1 MYLDEEDTRKVQ
13 TAVFGGPDS
22 DTPVFLPMD
31 AVDFDAF
38 VPRYPQRTFYCGSLL
53 GGCGNR
59 LSAKKYK
66 DKKCHFAHVSTVHC
80 RRVASDE
87 SSADHLYIGQAVARW
102 LKQQNQKYVQISYK
116 PKRRQVR
123 EVVDVRYAAGGRLV
137 RVQMARQSKSLWEA
151 DDTALRLNRE
161 SVEWLFAPDSMV
173 ANWQMDKQGYALR
186 VQCRTQGTS
195 RAVEIG
201 TQFPDRPVEW
211 TKLSECRITSDGIVT
226 PSLIHGAQGIVPR
239 HSVPEPAPAASVV
252 SQPPVTLQL
261 AAETVTFTA
270 AVATDPEIA
279 PPEPLRLLYDAEV
292 HPLGSAV
299 TRARISLPAWAGIPE
314 SAHTYMLLD
323 AVLTYGGPSQHAAD
337 DWLITAQ
344 GMRRVGDP
352 AEPQGTG
359 MHPGHVTP
367 PPADLIA
374 PPTVAKESAG
384 PAALPDDAQIVAVF
398 RETLEAVARSRG
410 VVKTATL
417 AKRAQVPLDTLTLER
432 WRDLLIEVECPRT
445 PGKPFISAL
454 IKAPDGGPAPFFRD
468 VLFGLGWT
476 RDFSSAELRAI
487 CDRDRRRVHAAF
499 RKETVQPA
507 PSPRTL
513 APEPVRLNS
522 AGETEKRLD
531 SQLRAAHDALADQAH
546 EAQAAENVEAAEQT
560 AFLLDQ
566 LAGSGESTIA
576 LDELSVWIVEKRAE
590 ELYATW
596 HDLASLL
603 DRLDSEGDD
612 LHPDQLRRLLNQAEI
627 LAEHAGD
634 EMVGDDRRHIEQWR
648 DYLTMLN
655 KRPTLREIRSYAA
668 AVRTVLE
675 GCARQAR
682 TTTWSELGKRV
693 NRRLASLHPDDRVA
707 VLVEVDRETPER
719 KPLYSVLIAGQGNR
733 PHSLY
738 RQVLFN
744 LDRPVPPAEAVQMHW
759 RMALDDHR
767 AL

>member
-31 AVDFDAF
+31 AVDFDVF
-38 VPRYPQRTFYCGSLL
+38 VRRYPQRTFYCGSLL

-66 DKKCHFAHVSTVHC
+66 DKKCHFAHVSPVHC
-80 RRVASDE
+80 RRAASDE
-87 SSADHLYIGQAVARW
+87 SSADHLYIGQAVAHW

-201 TQFPDRPVEW
+201 TQFPDMPVEW

-239 HSVPEPAPAASVV
+239 HSVPEPAPVAASV
-252 SQPPVTLQL
+252 SQPAVTLQL

-270 AVATDPEIA
+270 AVATDPKIA

-299 TRARISLPAWAGIPE
+299 TRARISLPARAGIPE

-323 AVLTYGGPSQHAAD
+323 AVLTYGGPSQHVAD
-337 DWLITAQ
+337 GWLITAQ

-352 AEPQGTG
+352 AAPQGSGT
-359 MHPGHVTP
+359 HPGHVTP
-367 PPADLIA
+367 HPAEGIA
-374 PPTVAKESAG
+374 AKATAG
-384 PAALPDDAQIVAVF
+384 AAALPGDPQIVEVF

-410 VVKTATL
+410 VVKAATL
-417 AKRAQVPLDTLTLER
+417 AERAQVPLETLTLER
-432 WRDLLIEVECPRT
+432 WRDLLIEVEGPRT

-454 IKAPDGGPAPFFRD
+454 IKAPGGGPAPFFRD

-487 CDRDRRRVHAAF
+487 WDRDRRRVHAAF
-499 RKETVQPA
+499 RKSTVQPA
-507 PSPRTL
+507 PSSQTL
-513 APEPVRLNS
+513 APETVRPNS
-522 AGETEKRLD
+522 AANRKKRLG
-531 SQLRAAHDALADQAH
+531 SQTGQLRAAHDALLDQAH
-546 EAQAAENVEAAEQT
+546 EAQAAEDVEAAEQT
-560 AFLLDQ
+560 ALLLDQ
-566 LAGSGESTIA
+566 LAGSGESTA
-576 LDELSVWIVEKRAE
+576 VLDELIAWIVEKRAE
-590 ELYATW
+590 ELYASW
-596 HDLASLL
+596 QDLAALL

-612 LHPDQLRRLLNQAEI
+612 LHPDQLRRLLNQAEE

-634 EMVGDDRRHIEQWR
+634 EVVGDDRRHIEQWR
-648 DYLTMLN
+648 DHLTMLN
-655 KRPTLREIRSYAA
+655 ERPTLREIRSYAA
-668 AVRTVLE
+668 AVRPVVE
-675 GCARQAR
+675 RAARQGR
-682 TTTWSELGKRV
+682 TTTWAELGQLV
-693 NRRLASLHPDDRVA
+693 NHRLASLHPDDKVA
-707 VLVEVDRETPER
+707 VLVEVDRETPQR

-733 PHSLY
+733 PHSLIP
-738 RQVLFN
+738 QVLFN
-744 LDRPVPPAEAVQMHW
+744 LDRPVPPAEAMRMHW
-759 RMALDDHR
+759 RMALDHHR
-767 AL
+767 VL